1 MFINR
6 AYSAVDLPSDFKSF
20 GDHVNFSEFFS
31 FVCLMALIATP
42 KISFEV
48 LIFVLKPHKLNSLSL
63 ICRMSMYSKRNLVF
77 WGGHSLHWS
86 YELL

>member
-20 GDHVNFSEFFS
+20 GDHVNFSEFI
-31 FVCLMALIATP
+31 CLMALITIP

-48 LIFVLKPHKLNSLSL
+48 LIFVLKPHKLNSLNL
-63 ICRMSMYSKRNLVF
+63 ICRVSMNSKRNLVF
-77 WGGHSLHWS
+77 WGGRSLHRS